1 MKYVNSNF
9 TVNIDWNIQRG
20 ASRMRED
27 FRRAT
32 LFVFL
37 IGHDNVYPV
46 TYTLE
51 DNVIKAVIEPGLP
64 EGVYGLKAVWFKDHH
79 HPCELRH
86 VGQPFR
92 NTVHCGKRS
101 QSQIDNVFGIT
112 ALAEESES
120 LPENTLH
127 VKLTSAVA
135 TYGYDGLSA
144 YEIAIMSGETTLSQ
158 AEWVGN
164 IVEANVKLEGIDE
177 RFESLETRTGN
188 LFTNVSN
195 KYYETDMPGS
205 DGSFWYDSTSLTVI
219 PAGGIVRRVHSAPD
233 VMIIDADTNTVIAEL
248 SDANPSFTTEEQIRV
263 YFGGDSS
270 FADNSS
276 GQVSIDLPASKLHD
290 VLADIYLKLN
300 KLATKAGINL

>member
-112 ALAEESES
+112 ALAEESED
-120 LPENTLH
+120 L
-127 VKLTSAVA
+127 
-135 TYGYDGLSA
+135 
-144 YEIAIMSGETTLSQ
+144 IQ
-158 AEWVGN
+158 
-164 IVEANVKLEGIDE
+164 LE
-177 RFESLETRTGN
+177 
-188 LFTNVSN
+188 
-195 KYYETDMPGS
+195 M
-205 DGSFWYDSTSLTVI
+205 
-219 PAGGIVRRVHSAPD
+219 
-233 VMIIDADTNTVIAEL
+233 
-248 SDANPSFTTEEQIRV
+248 
-263 YFGGDSS
+263 
-270 FADNSS
+270 
-276 GQVSIDLPASKLHD
+276 
-290 VLADIYLKLN
+290 
-300 KLATKAGINL
+300 